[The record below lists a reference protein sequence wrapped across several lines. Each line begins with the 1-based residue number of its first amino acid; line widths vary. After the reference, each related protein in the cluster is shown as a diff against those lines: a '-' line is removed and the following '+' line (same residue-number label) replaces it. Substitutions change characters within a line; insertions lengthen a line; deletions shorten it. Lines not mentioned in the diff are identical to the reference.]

1 LQPLHPGHQIA
12 FGRLGQKLAMVVHE
26 HAGMDAPAGLTGRFP
41 KRLYKPLPMLVI
53 LEVARP

>member
-1 LQPLHPGHQIA
+1 
-12 FGRLGQKLAMVVHE
+12 MVVHE